1 MSHTDKILV
10 VEDDDTLRLLTTK
23 QLTRLGFPSD
33 AVEDGSHALRKTAE
47 LTYRLILMDVQM
59 PQIDGIEA
67 TIAIRQ
73 AEQANNRE
81 RVPIIAMTANP
92 DRSLC
97 LNADMDD
104 FLFKPVMLPELEQL
118 LKKWLSKEEK
128 SESKVSSIG
137 AALQSTAASHAGAS
151 VEDLPMKSIKP
162 KFGFAASATQTT
174 SSESSIDTESSLS
187 APAPEISS
195 SASNNEPQEIIDAS
209 GSGPIIE

>member
-23 QLTRLGFPSD
+23 QLTRLGFSSD
-33 AVEDGSHALRKTAE
+33 AVEDGSHALRNTAE
-47 LTYRLILMDVQM
+47 LTYQLILMDVQM
-59 PQIDGIEA
+59 PQMDGIEA

-73 AEQANNRE
+73 AEQANNHE

-118 LKKWLSKEEK
+118 LKKWLGKDEIVE
-128 SESKVSSIG
+128 SELG
-137 AALQSTAASHAGAS
+137 T
-151 VEDLPMKSIKP
+151 
-162 KFGFAASATQTT
+162 
-174 SSESSIDTESSLS
+174 
-187 APAPEISS
+187 
-195 SASNNEPQEIIDAS
+195 
-209 GSGPIIE
+209 IIE

>member
-1 MSHTDKILV
+1 MSQTNKILV
-10 VEDDDTLRLLTTK
+10 VEDDDTLRLLATK

-59 PQIDGIEA
+59 PQMDGIEA

-81 RVPIIAMTANP
+81 RVPIIAITANP

-118 LKKWLSKEEK
+118 LKKWLRKEEK
-128 SESKVSSIG
+128 SESKVNPQDQL
-137 AALQSTAASHAGAS
+137 LQSNT
-151 VEDLPMKSIKP
+151 D
-162 KFGFAASATQTT
+162 ASA
-174 SSESSIDTESSLS
+174 
-187 APAPEISS
+187 
-195 SASNNEPQEIIDAS
+195 S
-209 GSGPIIE
+209 GAIIE

>member
-59 PQIDGIEA
+59 PQMDGIEA

-73 AEQANNRE
+73 AEQANNRK

-118 LKKWLSKEEK
+118 LKKWLGKEEK
-128 SESKVSSIG
+128 SDLLELK
-137 AALQSTAASHAGAS
+137 AESHAGSS
-151 VEDLPMKSIKP
+151 VPNMPMKSIEP
-162 KFGFAASATQTT
+162 QFGFAASASPAASAESGPHADT
-174 SSESSIDTESSLS
+174 SMSPS
-187 APAPEISS
+187 APEINSTLGSS
-195 SASNNEPQEIIDAS
+195 DVQDPTDAI